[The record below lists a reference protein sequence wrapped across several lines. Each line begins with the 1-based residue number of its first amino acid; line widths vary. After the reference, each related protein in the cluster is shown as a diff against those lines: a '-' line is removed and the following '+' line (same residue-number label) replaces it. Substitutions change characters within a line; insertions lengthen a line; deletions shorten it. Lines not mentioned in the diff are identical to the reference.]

1 MSLSGANAD
10 EPRRAREGG
19 LLPVVKAPGPTS
31 QQLIHRVRRLFG
43 ERRVGHAGTLD
54 PAAAGLMLLGVGRG
68 TRLLSYLLGG
78 EKRYLFWCRFG
89 LATETGDVEGS
100 RWERGDATALRRE
113 QVEAVLPRFVGRV
126 RLPVPIYSAVHV
138 QGERAYRLAR
148 QGRQVEMPEREVRID
163 RLELKEWRDGPE
175 PAALLDLRCS
185 AGTYVRS
192 LCARLGEEVGPGAV
206 LESLLR
212 VEVGGHHLRDAF
224 TLEELE
230 ELRPEER
237 WQALLPPERALPE
250 MGRVTVDRID
260 ARRLR
265 HGQPIRLPRLLVQG
279 DPAPERIQ
287 VQSRDGWVG
296 VVRLRPEGSAW
307 YVCRPEMIWRAE
319 ESWRATL

>member
-1 MSLSGANAD
+1 MSLAGGKTARP
-10 EPRRAREGG
+10 ERARDGG
-19 LLPVVKAPGPTS
+19 LLPVLKAPGPTS
-31 QQLIHRVRRLFG
+31 QQVVNRVRRLFG

-68 TRLLSYLLGG
+68 TRLLAYLLGG

-89 LATETGDVEGS
+89 LRTETGDVEGERLERADASHLTAERVQAELS
-100 RWERGDATALRRE
+100 RFT
-113 QVEAVLPRFVGRV
+113 GRV
-126 RLPVPIYSAVHV
+126 RLPVPLYSAVHV

-148 QGRQVEMPEREVRID
+148 QGRAVRMPEREVRID
-163 RLELKEWRDGPE
+163 RLELKAWRTGPE

-192 LCARLGEEVGPGAV
+192 LCTRLGEELGSGGV

-212 VEVGGHHLRDAF
+212 VEVGGHHLRAAR

-250 MGRVTVDRID
+250 LPRVTVDRID

-265 HGQPIRLPRLLVQG
+265 HGQPIRLPRLLVPG
-279 DPAPERIQ
+279 EPAPERIQ
-287 VQSRDGWVG
+287 VETRDAWVG
-296 VVRLRPEGSAW
+296 VVRLRPEGSSW
-307 YVCRPEMIWRAE
+307 FVCRPEMIWRAE
-319 ESWRATL
+319 EGWRATL